1 MVSNGNTLGI
11 YSNWCSHR
19 HARVFMWVFVWVFEL
34 SWDSCSAPLSIM
46 CWNSIWQLT
55 GQRMLD
61 KGEVGAATRQAL
73 WRIGFA
79 WDSIWLIELNCICR
93 ATKTNSRERGKN
105 LKQSALPTL
114 LGMASDSWLRYAAAF
129 PAGYWMQQK
138 FMHFSSPVCFSL
150 AVWESAPK
158 SRLAVRIQFR
168 FLLRDRVSARTWLA
182 AYQPV
187 TFHSPPPP
195 AVTPSLSALIRL
207 HNTLM
212 LVSCLSW
219 QTEKLLLRKLS
230 RTLPGKTLQCRKRK
244 KIKKILISASSC
256 AALASCSSFS
266 WAIYDSAHW
275 NYTNRLHPLAT
286 DRVRLPFAKVKV
298 NIKPALSQSKCP
310 KKFQVL

>member
-1 MVSNGNTLGI
+1 
-11 YSNWCSHR
+11 
-19 HARVFMWVFVWVFEL
+19 
-34 SWDSCSAPLSIM
+34 
-46 CWNSIWQLT
+46 
-55 GQRMLD
+55 ML
-61 KGEVGAATRQAL
+61 
-73 WRIGFA
+73 
-79 WDSIWLIELNCICR
+79 
-93 ATKTNSRERGKN
+93 
-105 LKQSALPTL
+105 
-114 LGMASDSWLRYAAAF
+114 
-129 PAGYWMQQK
+129 QK
-138 FMHFSSPVCFSL
+138 FMHFSPRQFVFLWPCGR
-150 AVWESAPK
+150 V
-158 SRLAVRIQFR
+158 LAVRIQFR

-187 TFHSPPPP
+187 TFHSPPPA
-195 AVTPSLSALIRL
+195 AVTRSLSALIRL

-256 AALASCSSFS
+256 AALASASSASS

-275 NYTNRLHPLAT
+275 NYTNRLHPRSLST